1 MTMPDEPSCHE
12 STAGTTDYYCPECFG
27 PVSVDRALA
36 GTVTDCPRCHQ
47 QTLVPP
53 PSFWFVASG
62 VIMLVRAVSS
72 MIENSL
78 SHCFSSIGAT
88 YGYELSAYYLYRLD
102 YLMHLTDFP
111 LFLKTK
117 DSRRNNLNDI
127 YPFGVTV

>member
-1 MTMPDEPSCHE
+1 
-12 STAGTTDYYCPECFG
+12 
-27 PVSVDRALA
+27 
-36 GTVTDCPRCHQ
+36 
-47 QTLVPP
+47 
-53 PSFWFVASG
+53 
-62 VIMLVRAVSS
+62 MLVRAVSS